1 MSPQEPPQLSPAAF
15 NSIYMSY
22 LAWIDFDPEERRRAQ
37 TLIDL
42 FKQPEARD
50 ELGLGTVR
58 DLADLLFPG
67 TSTIQT
73 RLRYMFFIPW
83 IYLEAQSK
91 KATQMERA
99 AVARD
104 LEFQLSEALLRGGE
118 TVGVIGRDAGRNLR
132 RLASSVYWAGLN
144 TLGIRNLMG
153 SQATFLA
160 YGPESLKDH
169 DLKLWA
175 SSLPKAPKGLF
186 DQVTFALTKEEAD
199 FLRDRLASSAKLTL
213 LNELART
220 GQQHTQEW
228 PWQVSGNAVSSTN
241 RGILQHAERFS
252 GVMYGATLFYNL
264 LLALRAAYK
273 PNARKH
279 ADAPML
285 VEDYRLRLESWKA
298 ELEDLNLSN
307 WDLDDLFNLIER
319 TNHNLTKASRD
330 FIREWVSISRNSPVK
345 LEGNS
350 LAIDLLKQR
359 EHGLK
364 RLKARLLHDAPLERW
379 SGASG
384 DARLDF
390 RWGIAKSYLR
400 ELAHAG

>member
-1 MSPQEPPQLSPAAF
+1 
-15 NSIYMSY
+15 MSY

-58 DLADLLFPG
+58 DGLADLLFPG

-73 RLRYMFFIPW
+73 RLRYMLFIPW
-83 IYLEAQSK
+83 IYLAAQSQ
-91 KATQMERA
+91 KATQAERTA
-99 AVARD
+99 IARNS
-104 LEFQLSEALLRGGE
+104 EFQLSEALLSGGE
-118 TVGVIGRDAGRNLR
+118 TIGVIGRDAGRDLK

-144 TLGIRNLMG
+144 TLGIRTLTG

-175 SSLPKAPKGLF
+175 SSLPKAPGNLF
-186 DQVTFALTKEEAD
+186 DEATFALTQEEAD
-199 FLRDRLASSAKLTL
+199 FLRDRVASNAKPTL

-220 GQQHTQEW
+220 GKPYSQDW
-228 PWQVSGNAVSSTN
+228 PWQLNENTISSSN
-241 RGILQHAERFS
+241 RAILRHAERFS
-252 GVMYGATLFYNL
+252 GVMYGASLFYNL
-264 LLALRAAYK
+264 LLALRAAAR
-273 PNARKH
+273 PNAKKH
-279 ADAPML
+279 ADAPAL
-285 VEDYRLRLESWKA
+285 ADDYRSRLEGWKA
-298 ELEDLNLSN
+298 ELEHLNLGD
-307 WDLDDLFNLIER
+307 WDLDDLFSLIGK
-319 TNHNLTKASRD
+319 TSHNLTKTSRD
-330 FIREWVSISRNSPVK
+330 FVRGWVSIAQNGSVQ
-345 LEGNS
+345 LEANS
-350 LAIDLLKQR
+350 LAIELLKQR

-364 RLKARLLHDAPLERW
+364 RLKARLLYDAPLERW

-390 RWGIAKSYLR
+390 RWGIARSYLG

>member
-1 MSPQEPPQLSPAAF
+1 
-15 NSIYMSY
+15 MSY

-58 DLADLLFPG
+58 DALADLLFPG

-73 RLRYMFFIPW
+73 RLRYMLFIPW
-83 IYLEAQSK
+83 IYLEAQSR
-91 KATQMERA
+91 KATQAERTNI
-99 AVARD
+99 ARD
-104 LEFQLSEALLRGGE
+104 LEFRLSEALLRGEE
-118 TVGVIGRDAGRNLR
+118 TIGVIGRDAGRNLK

-144 TLGIRNLMG
+144 TLGIRTLAG
-153 SQATFLA
+153 SQATFLS

-175 SSLPKAPKGLF
+175 PTLPKAPGNLF
-186 DQVTFALTKEEAD
+186 DEATFALTLEEAD
-199 FLRDRLASSAKLTL
+199 FLRDRIAGNAKPTL

-220 GQQHTQEW
+220 GETYSQDW
-228 PWQVSGNAVSSTN
+228 PWQVDEGNISKSN
-241 RGILQHAERFS
+241 RAMLRHAERFS
-252 GVMYGATLFYNL
+252 GVMYGASLFYNL
-264 LLALRAAYK
+264 LLALRAAAR
-273 PNARKH
+273 PNAKKH
-279 ADAPML
+279 ADAPAL
-285 VEDYRLRLESWKA
+285 VEHYRSRLEAWRA
-298 ELEDLNLSN
+298 ELRHLSLNE
-307 WDLDDLFNLIER
+307 WDLDDLFSLIGK
-319 TNHNLTKASRD
+319 TSHNLTKSSRD
-330 FIREWVSISRNSPVK
+330 FIRSWASMARDGSVQ
-345 LEGNS
+345 LETDS
-350 LAIDLLKQR
+350 AAIELLKHR

-390 RWGIAKSYLR
+390 RWGISRSYLG
-400 ELAHAG
+400 ELADAG